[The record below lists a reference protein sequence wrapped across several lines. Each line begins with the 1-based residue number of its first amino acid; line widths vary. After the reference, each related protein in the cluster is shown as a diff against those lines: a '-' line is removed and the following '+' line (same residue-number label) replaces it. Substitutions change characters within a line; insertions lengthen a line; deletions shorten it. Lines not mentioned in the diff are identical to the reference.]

1 MSLSALTIGLA
12 IYKNIP
18 AGTKNLDP
26 GIASG
31 EIHRVLGPLGYLKFS
46 AWKDEQ
52 ETVLLDH
59 YLVIQGNDFINRSA
73 SVSWNDV
80 IVQHDDKEGV
90 IRSECLSELLN
101 LQVKNIRYY
110 EVYWCFNQM
119 LAKLVEQHRKGVRV
133 FNLHKMFQ
141 EELEVFNA

>member
-18 AGTKNLDP
+18 SSAKKIYSGV
-26 GIASG
+26 ASQ
-31 EIHRVLGPLGYLKFS
+31 EIRRVLSPLGYLKFS
-46 AWKDEQ
+46 AWKDDQ

-59 YLVIQGNDFINRSA
+59 YLVIQGNDFINRDV

-80 IVQHDDKEGV
+80 VVRYDDKEG
-90 IRSECLSELLN
+90 IIYSDEFYDLLG
-101 LQVKNIRYY
+101 LKEKGV
-110 EVYWCFNQM
+110 
-119 LAKLVEQHRKGVRV
+119 LAYDVNHHINRMVTKLVEQHRKGVRV

>member
-12 IYKNIP
+12 IHKNIP
-18 AGTKNLDP
+18 VGTKNIYP

-31 EIHRVLGPLGYLKFS
+31 EIRRVLGPLGYFKFS
-46 AWKDEQ
+46 AWKDDQ

-73 SVSWNDV
+73 STSWNDV
-80 IVQHDDKEGV
+80 VVRYDDKEEI
-90 IRSECLSELLN
+90 IRSDDFYDLLK
-101 LQVKNIRYY
+101 LKEKGLEHY
-110 EVYWCFNQM
+110 EVNWCINQM
-119 LAKLVEQHRKGVRV
+119 VVKLVEQHRKGVRV